1 MRIYEQIITHPIVTN
16 VHTEPLPLPQQFQD
30 ILDTIKQWAFIIA
43 GALAVVAVVVFG
55 ISMLFSQGRGEGTQL
70 MTKAGWIIGGLAVI
84 SGGAGLVAMFLPGS

>member
-43 GALAVVAVVVFG
+43 GALAVVAVIVFG
-55 ISMLFSQGRGEGTQL
+55 ISMLFSQGRGEGNQL
-70 MTKAGWIIGGLAVI
+70 MQKAGWIIGGLAVI